1 MMTSRAAVEAT
12 LPIHKDPEIMGGI
25 AVFTGT
31 RVPAQTLFDYLTD
44 GNTLDEFLDNF
55 PSVTREQAVTLLD
68 LAFYALVET

>member
-1 MMTSRAAVEAT
+1 MNKTTVSV